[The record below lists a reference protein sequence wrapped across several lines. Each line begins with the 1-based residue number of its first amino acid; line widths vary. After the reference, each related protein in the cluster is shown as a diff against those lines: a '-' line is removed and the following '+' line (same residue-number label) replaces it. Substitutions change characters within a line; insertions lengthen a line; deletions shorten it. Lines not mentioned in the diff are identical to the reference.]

1 MNDDIIDNV
10 QEPRPGLYFTPD
22 SRNRLYATGKRMQ
35 LIAGA
40 CIGLTVI
47 LFGVSVSMFIFV
59 LLEYKNQ
66 EAFTNN
72 MSEILALAGFL
83 FTIAS
88 VFVYPCMKVMK
99 FIKLVKISINRENS
113 QLLSEA
119 FKNLNVF
126 IVWLGAV
133 LSLLTLLLLLFI
145 GIFLFDIVLS

>member
-40 CIGLTVI
+40 CVGLTVI
-47 LFGVSVSMFIFV
+47 LFGVAVSIFIFV
-59 LLEYKNQ
+59 ISEYGNREVLLSDMNK
-66 EAFTNN
+66 
-72 MSEILALAGFL
+72 ILALAGFL

-88 VFVYPCMKVMK
+88 VFVYPCTKVMK

-113 QLLSEA
+113 QSLSEVL
-119 FKNLNVF
+119 KNLNIF